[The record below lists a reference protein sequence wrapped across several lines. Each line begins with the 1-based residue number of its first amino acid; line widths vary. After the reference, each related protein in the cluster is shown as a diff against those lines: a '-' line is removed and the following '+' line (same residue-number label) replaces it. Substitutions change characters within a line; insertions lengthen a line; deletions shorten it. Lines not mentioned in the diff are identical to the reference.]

1 MFVCFKHFISYVGR
15 YQLKGN
21 IMILCSL
28 NSYRLMQVTFTYADT
43 KPVVTMESNTVT
55 DSYIYY
61 VSCNILLNIPMFN
74 SFPGFTN

>member
-1 MFVCFKHFISYVGR
+1 
-15 YQLKGN
+15 
-21 IMILCSL
+21 MILCSL

-74 SFPGFTN
+74 FFPGFTN